1 LDDSKHSVTKNGQ
14 PIDLTLKEFGLLRC
28 LMRRAG
34 SVVPYCTLLQE
45 VWNDPSPGE
54 RDEAVV
60 VRVTVGRLRQELED
74 DPRQPTLVRTILG
87 VGVMLNAEP

>member
-1 LDDSKHSVTKNGQ
+1 MSLALSGTTVLELGQ
-14 PIDLTLKEFGLLRC
+14 IYQ
-28 LMRRAG
+28 
-34 SVVPYCTLLQE
+34 VPYCTLLQE